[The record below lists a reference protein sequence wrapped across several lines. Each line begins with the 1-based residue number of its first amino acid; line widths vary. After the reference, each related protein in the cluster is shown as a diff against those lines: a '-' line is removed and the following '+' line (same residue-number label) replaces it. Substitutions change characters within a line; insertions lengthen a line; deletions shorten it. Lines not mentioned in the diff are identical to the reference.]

1 MNTIQIEQLRQ
12 PRANIEE
19 IQNSQRMNESNPEFD
34 SEIMSII
41 GSINSRAQELRS
53 KFNLKGT
60 KVVQLRMSEVQEDP
74 LKNIVLEL
82 SEEVDD
88 EENQENHL
96 EQTIIIG
103 EMEEGNIF
111 SDFKH
116 EGFDLELISISK

>member
-1 MNTIQIEQLRQ
+1 
-12 PRANIEE
+12 
-19 IQNSQRMNESNPEFD
+19 MNESNPEFD

-111 SDFKH
+111 SDFKQ

>member
-1 MNTIQIEQLRQ
+1 
-12 PRANIEE
+12 
-19 IQNSQRMNESNPEFD
+19 MNESNPEFD

-41 GSINSRAQELRS
+41 GSINSRAQELRN

-111 SDFKH
+111 SDFKQ
-116 EGFDLELISISK
+116 EGFDLELISIS

>member
-1 MNTIQIEQLRQ
+1 
-12 PRANIEE
+12 
-19 IQNSQRMNESNPEFD
+19 MNESNPEFD

-41 GSINSRAQELRS
+41 GSINFRAQELRS

-111 SDFKH
+111 SDFKQ
-116 EGFDLELISISK
+116 EGFDLELISIS